1 MRCEEVAGL
10 SVAVKHCWFSR
21 IKNHGHKEEM
31 QWPTFYIRQAQQQTV
46 RSHDGLRALLGHTAH
61 AAKTGHCHSPILM
74 VLACRS
80 WLHTCMHTYVHTYI
94 HTYMHAYIHTYHLFT
109 HHLFLSHT
117 IFHIRLCPTQLLLL
131 HHLLCLSFPLRT
143 ATFVPHYWKKV
154 TCGVIGSFN
163 FTTHTSHNQS
173 N

>member
-94 HTYMHAYIHTYHLFT
+94 RTYIHTCMHTYIHTIF
-109 HHLFLSHT
+109 SHT
-117 IFHIRLCPTQLLLL
+117 IFFCHTP
-131 HHLLCLSFPLRT
+131 SFT
-143 ATFVPHYWKKV
+143 YDFVPHNCCY
-154 TCGVIGSFN
+154 
-163 FTTHTSHNQS
+163 FTTSFVFPSLSVPLHLLLIIGRK
-173 N
+173 

>member
-10 SVAVKHCWFSR
+10 SVAVKHCWFSC

-80 WLHTCMHTYVHTYI
+80 WLHTYV
-94 HTYMHAYIHTYHLFT
+94 HTYMHAYIRTYIHTCMHTYIPSFHTPSFFVT
-109 HHLFLSHT
+109 HHLSHTTLSHT
-117 IFHIRLCPTQLLLL
+117 IVVTSPPP
-131 HHLLCLSFPLRT
+131 LSFLPSPSRYICCSLLEESDMWGYP
-143 ATFVPHYWKKV
+143 VL
-154 TCGVIGSFN
+154 
-163 FTTHTSHNQS
+163 
-173 N
+173 